1 MHAKIIS
8 IEEIFDWYLKTIEIK
23 LDRKPVSRYIK
34 NGNQKVHGDKLVYNN
49 LIRNILNSV
58 EIKDEEKEQFK
69 NVLENFIEVYKC
81 FTQYIETHKT
91 SQKQLNF
98 LLAKDMII
106 PFFALFS
113 SYIFDKHLIILEQL
127 KPDENKKSFQKF
139 LDWSERNICNQNIK
153 FFLINKHEEDSYK
166 DDNLSSHTDIE
177 RTIANWLSQ
186 KEQTTPNRKH
196 LKHLVK
202 NLEDCNKASHLNLYN
217 LALFSKLFQEIHKKL
232 ELIFNKRE
240 IELLIEHYY
249 CLLKFYSIKSVSFD
263 IEETEYRIYNEVLNH
278 INPNFINRNH
288 YFDDYFA
295 WIQKV
300 VDREYIFP
308 YKLVKNAFNKNSI
321 YYLLPEKEC
330 MNFIEVSLPVLY
342 FNKTKTQNLYV
353 ELFKDMFLKKEEI
366 NINIQQ
372 ENINLQMQLFFEHL
386 DIKKEKKHN
395 DKKVCNDIFKRLENE
410 FKENDL
416 NPYVCFLKTRYY
428 IFDNNLVEALIYC
441 EKCVNQGIGKLG
453 ENFKEAIM
461 MGILLSAKNNTKT
474 KYNFF
479 RRMAIKYDSLT
490 FGRLKI
496 PAYGRGGKMIS
507 IPEDKSS
514 FNELKEEYDEYFSNK
529 FQ

>member
-23 LDRKPVSRYIK
+23 LDRKPVERYIK
-34 NGNQKVHGDKLVYNN
+34 NGSQKVDGDKLVYDD

-58 EIKDEEKEQFK
+58 EIKDEEKEHFK

-81 FTQYIETHKT
+81 FTQYIEIHKT

-127 KPDENKKSFQKF
+127 KPDENKKSFQKL
-139 LDWSERNICNQNIK
+139 LDWAQRNICNQNIK
-153 FFLINKHEEDSYK
+153 DFLINKHVEDSYK
-166 DDNLSSHTDIE
+166 DDNLNRFADE
-177 RTIANWLSQ
+177 RTITNWLSL
-186 KEQTTPNRKH
+186 KEQTTPNKEH
-196 LKHLVK
+196 LKSLVK
-202 NLEDCNKASHLNLYN
+202 YLEDCNKASHLNLYN
-217 LALFSKLFQEIHKKL
+217 LTLFSKLFQEVHKKL

-249 CLLKFYSIKSVSFD
+249 CLLKFYSIKSVSID
-263 IEETEYRIYNEVLNH
+263 IKETEYRIYDEVLNH
-278 INPNFINRNH
+278 INPNFINRNN
-288 YFDDYFA
+288 YFDDYFE

-300 VDREYIFP
+300 VGRKYISP
-308 YKLVKNAFNKNSI
+308 YKLVKNAFNKNI
-321 YYLLPEKEC
+321 KYYSVSEKEC
-330 MNFIEVSLPVLY
+330 MEFIELRLPVLY
-342 FNKTKTQNLYV
+342 FNKTKNQNLYV
-353 ELFKDMFLKKEEI
+353 KLLSEYMLLKKEEL
-366 NINIQQ
+366 NKTIQK
-372 ENINLQMQLFFEHL
+372 ESDNLQMQLFFEHL
-386 DIKKEKKHN
+386 DIKKEKNHN
-395 DKKVCNDIFKRLENE
+395 DKKVCNDIFERLENE
-410 FKENDL
+410 FKEDDL
-416 NPYVCFLKTRYY
+416 NPYICFLKTRYY
-428 IFDNNLVEALIYC
+428 IFDNNLEEALIYC

-453 ENFKEAIM
+453 EHFKEAIM

-496 PAYGRGGKMIS
+496 PAYGRGGTMID
-507 IPEDKSS
+507 ILEDKSS
-514 FNELKEEYDEYFSNK
+514 FNELKEQYDEYFLNK